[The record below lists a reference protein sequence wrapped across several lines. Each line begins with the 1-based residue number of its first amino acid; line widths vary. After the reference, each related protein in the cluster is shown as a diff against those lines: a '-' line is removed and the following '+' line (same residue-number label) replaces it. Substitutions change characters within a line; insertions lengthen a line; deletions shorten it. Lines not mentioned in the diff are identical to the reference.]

1 MSTIELTAPDGPIE
15 ALLEVPAGTGPW
27 PGVVVLHDG
36 TGMGADVARTTRM
49 LADHGYL
56 AIAPNLFSRGRVRC
70 VPSMMREIMGNREG
84 QTTRDILA
92 AREHLLADGRCTGG
106 VAVAGYC
113 LGGGFALLVAPKG
126 FDAAAPFYPSGRG
139 NYEEFLRGSCP
150 IVASY
155 GALDPLNPGRGPRL
169 ERVLTEYGI
178 DHDVKTYPGV
188 THSFANQLP
197 VEPLLRVTGL
207 GYSEEATADAWSRI
221 FAFFETHLSAGR
233 PPGEQSV

>member
-15 ALLEVPAGTGPW
+15 ALLEVPAGNGPW
-27 PGVVVLHDG
+27 PGVVVLHDS
-36 TGMGADVARTTRM
+36 TGMSADVARTARK
-49 LADHGYL
+49 LADNGYL
-56 AIAPNLFSRGRVRC
+56 AIAPDLFSRGFVRC
-70 VPSMMREIMGNREG
+70 VPSMLRELMGNRAG

-92 AREHLLADGRCTGG
+92 ARDLLAADERCTGR

-126 FDAAAPFYPSGRG
+126 FAAAAPFYPSGRG
-139 NYEEFLRGSCP
+139 NYEEMLRGSCP

-155 GALDPLNPGRGPRL
+155 GQYDPANPGRGRKL

-197 VEPLLRVTGL
+197 VEPVLRVAGI
-207 GYSEEATADAWSRI
+207 GYNEEATADAWSRI
-221 FAFFETHLSAGR
+221 FAFFDTHLRQG
-233 PPGEQSV
+233 